1 MSFTCI
7 EFGDRLLKL
16 NVIEV
21 LVSNELKKSRIRLYQ
36 QKIWLTG
43 KQQDTESYSCRD
55 RAAAWGSIENQT

>member
-7 EFGDRLLKL
+7 EFGDRLLTL

-21 LVSNELKKSRIRLYQ
+21 LVSNELKKSRIRLYE

-43 KQQDTESYSCRD
+43 K
-55 RAAAWGSIENQT
+55 